1 MSETQS
7 PNVCYLTFCIMRP
20 LSLIANATTVTQAYV
35 IHAKIP
41 IYGPLLGTS
50 KHIDNRK
57 HREQQDR
64 YVSVASVSIA
74 RIIALSFIMQM
85 LAGNS
90 SCFQTDWVNSA
101 NISRC
106 SDLAMLDEILHYVR
120 FSYVAASWFLKK
132 TTLLSAALR
141 YSTQYY
147 LFSIGCYTYSDIN
160 IA

>member
-7 PNVCYLTFCIMRP
+7 PNVCYLTFCILRP
-20 LSLIANATTVTQAYV
+20 LSLIANATTITQAYV

-57 HREQQDR
+57 HGEQQDR

-74 RIIALSFIMQM
+74 GIIALSFIMQM

-90 SCFQTDWVNSA
+90 SCIPN
-101 NISRC
+101 RL
-106 SDLAMLDEILHYVR
+106 SDLLQIFHVVLILQCWMKILHYVK
-120 FSYVAASWFLKK
+120 FSYAAASWFLKK
-132 TTLLSAALR
+132 SDIIATSR
-141 YSTQYY
+141 YSTRYYQY
-147 LFSIGCYTYSDIN
+147 SIGCYTYSDIN